1 MVGRGAH
8 PGGGLDR
15 QQNDHGKGATTCCFE
30 RFVKEE
36 GRRDSF
42 LYSRVRVYRQVTN
55 VSLITVMCRD
65 CRDAGGTIPGPS
77 PARNPDSTSL
87 WAPAARPSHT
97 ALSTPCRFWPQAVNR
112 IIIQAGRAGNP
123 AMHSNPYLRPV
134 PLVP

>member
-42 LYSRVRVYRQVTN
+42 LYSKSIPPGDQCDKNANTKRI
-55 VSLITVMCRD
+55 SRD
-65 CRDAGGTIPGPS
+65 IWSRS
-77 PARNPDSTSL
+77 
-87 WAPAARPSHT
+87 
-97 ALSTPCRFWPQAVNR
+97 F
-112 IIIQAGRAGNP
+112 
-123 AMHSNPYLRPV
+123 
-134 PLVP
+134 